1 MNILQGETAGSAP
14 VLTLLATDA
23 FELTVR
29 VPEIDIVK
37 LAVGQPA
44 EAVFDANPTEVQMGS
59 IAYISPLATLIDG
72 VAYFEA
78 TIELTTMPEWIRS
91 GLNADID
98 LIIDEEESALR
109 IPKRFL
115 VKEPDGRYTVRIP
128 NGTKTSTTTVELLFE
143 GNDGYVAIT
152 GLNEGDTIV
161 AP

>member
-1 MNILQGETAGSAP
+1 
-14 VLTLLATDA
+14 
-23 FELTVR
+23 
-29 VPEIDIVK
+29 
-37 LAVGQPA
+37 
-44 EAVFDANPTEVQMGS
+44 
-59 IAYISPLATLIDG
+59 
-72 VAYFEA
+72 
-78 TIELTTMPEWIRS
+78 MPEWIRS

-115 VKEPDGRYTVRIP
+115 VKEPDGIYTVRIP

-152 GLNEGDTIV
+152 GLSEGDTIV